1 VHKPEELRGIVESY
15 LGQLTNFPGF
25 DLDYGGLAEP
35 MRYALEGGGK
45 RIRPVLCLAVAE
57 AAGAPPRFAAP
68 AAVAVELV
76 HTFSLVHDDLP
87 AIDDDDERR
96 GRPSLHVHFDEA
108 VAVLAGDALL
118 AFAFELVAR
127 YEPDL
132 VRQLVHELATTTG
145 NMIRGQHMELAREA
159 PDLES
164 LHELKTAALFVSAAG
179 CGLHVAGVA
188 PGDGQRPYRAFARE
202 FGLLFQV
209 VDDIVDEDGA
219 VETLGAGAA
228 HGLAAE
234 VEARAHAALEEID
247 ADTSV
252 LAELLS
258 GLSAR
263 ISGR

>member
-1 VHKPEELRGIVESY
+1 VRKPEELREVVESY
-15 LGQLTNFPGF
+15 LAQTTAFPGF
-25 DLDYGGLAEP
+25 DLAYGSLAES

-57 AAGAPPRFAAP
+57 AAGAPPPLAAP
-68 AAVAVELV
+68 AAAAVELV

-87 AIDDDDERR
+87 ALDDDDERR
-96 GRPSLHVHFDEA
+96 GRPSVHVQFDEA
-108 VAVLAGDALL
+108 VAVLTGDALL
-118 AFAFELVAR
+118 ALAFELVTS

-132 VRQLVHELATTTG
+132 VKRLVHELAGATT
-145 NMIRGQHMELAREA
+145 NMIRGQHMELAGEA
-159 PDLES
+159 RDLES
-164 LHELKTAALFVSAAG
+164 LHDLKTGGLFVSAAG

-188 PGDGQRPYRAFARE
+188 PGGGRPYRAFARE

-209 VDDIVDEDGA
+209 ADDIADHDGA
-219 VETLGAGAA
+219 VETLGPEGA
-228 HGLAAE
+228 HGLGADLE
-234 VEARAHAALEEID
+234 TRARAALKEID